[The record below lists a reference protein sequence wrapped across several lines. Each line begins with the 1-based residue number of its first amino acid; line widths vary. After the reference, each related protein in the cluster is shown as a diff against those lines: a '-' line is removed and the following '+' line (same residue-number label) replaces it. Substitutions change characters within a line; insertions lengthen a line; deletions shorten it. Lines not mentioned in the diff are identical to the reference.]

1 MSIKDLTITDQNV
14 KSTYVQSQ
22 PDRLTGTAQ
31 QNKAVF
37 DALPQLIIQ
46 RFNLLLEALAGTGA
60 AGEIPVGPI
69 EGVTAENVQQAL
81 EAIQKNLTAYINKI
95 KAATGAAEVGVSTI
109 SGMTAQNVQKALE
122 ELRTDIDN
130 IVSGIIP
137 GGSITSDM
145 LADMTGPIRWG
156 NNRYISGGGSS
167 TDFDFAAG
175 KVSIRLSP
183 ENAVGNDISKCVVI
197 RDTGTGA
204 VYPIAT
210 ATTAKEHAIVP
221 KNGATLIDGF
231 QNSYSKDQFG
241 KVNVFF
247 SLKFERVPEKNTEIF
262 SLPQSFAP
270 KSNVVG
276 IAGFFM
282 GSSNLQASVT
292 ASASGAVRVFHN
304 ITEYS
309 GSLNLHGFLVVET
322 GGTQ

>member
-14 KSTYVQSQ
+14 QSTYVQSQ

-60 AGEIPVGPI
+60 AGEIPIGPI

-81 EAIQKNLTAYINKI
+81 EDIQKNLTEYISRI
-95 KAATGAAEVGVSTI
+95 KSATGAAEVGVSQI

-122 ELRTDIDN
+122 ELRTAIDN

-197 RDTGTGA
+197 RDTGNGA
-204 VYPIAT
+204 LYPIAT
-210 ATTAKEHAIVP
+210 ATPPQAR
-221 KNGATLIDGF
+221 NLTL
-231 QNSYSKDQFG
+231 
-241 KVNVFF
+241 
-247 SLKFERVPEKNTEIF
+247 
-262 SLPQSFAP
+262 QSGFAP
-270 KSNVVG
+270 HGDCIFFVTQESTVFL
-276 IAGFFM
+276 AGGVSGTLAANQDTQIGTLPADAQPVAQRRRPAVTNAGTAYIDIHTDGTVWAHPFAA
-282 GSSNLQASVT
+282 ASQCWFD
-292 ASASGAVRVFHN
+292 AS
-304 ITEYS
+304 
-309 GSLNLHGFLVVET
+309 FLA
-322 GGTQ
+322 GGGL